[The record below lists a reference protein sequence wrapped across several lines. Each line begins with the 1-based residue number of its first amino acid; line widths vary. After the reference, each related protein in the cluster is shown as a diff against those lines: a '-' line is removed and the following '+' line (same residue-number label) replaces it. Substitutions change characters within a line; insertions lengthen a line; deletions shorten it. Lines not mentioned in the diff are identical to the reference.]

1 MRCRSALRSTTTG
14 KSPSE
19 ATRSGRNIIASKP
32 EMQPRAQR
40 MRAMREPGRTGA
52 NRVYDTLG
60 REIDALSTE
69 FQSDAIEGRFTAQ
82 IDETLWLDIRNR
94 RISDGGVVSVQL
106 DTSEQVARQER
117 LSNEQSILQSAI
129 AAMPSGI
136 SV

>member
-1 MRCRSALRSTTTG
+1 
-14 KSPSE
+14 
-19 ATRSGRNIIASKP
+19 
-32 EMQPRAQR
+32 
-40 MRAMREPGRTGA
+40 MREPGRTGA

-69 FQSDAIEGRFTAQ
+69 FQPDAIEGRFTAQ

-94 RISDGGVVSVQL
+94 RASDGGVVSVQS
-106 DTSEQVARQER
+106 DISEQVACQER
-117 LSNEQSILQSAI
+117 LGNEQSILQSAI